1 MAAFADDDDAAAI
14 DAILKQA
21 PTSKIPELLEEASKR
36 GLDVRSDDL
45 ARALDEADPLRE
57 YRQQF
62 CFPPPHNGRDAIYLC
77 GHSLGLQPKNT
88 KQAVLEDLE
97 RWSQYGVEG
106 HFDQSDAPST
116 RWWRLTVCASLHEAE
131 PTIQQSSSAMTTP
144 ARLPRPL
151 SGQMRSC

>member
-1 MAAFADDDDAAAI
+1 MAAFADDDDAAAV

-21 PTSKIPELLEEASKR
+21 PTSKIPDLLKEAKR

-45 ARALDEADPLRE
+45 ARVLDEADPLRE

-62 CFPPPHNGRDAIYLC
+62 CFPPPHNERDAIYLC

-106 HFDQSDAPST
+106 HFDQDDAPST
-116 RWWRLTVCASLHEAE
+116 RWW
-131 PTIQQSSSAMTTP
+131 TIED
-144 ARLPRPL
+144 
-151 SGQMRSC
+151 C